1 LESGI
6 LFPALTADYAY
17 AWSTGETTHSIE
29 VSKEGD
35 YTVVVTNEAGCSET
49 RTCNVTLSYLAKI
62 QNIIVHDLLPSNNVV
77 IEVTNLDDYNYM
89 IQFENG
95 STTALQS
102 SNTFVNIPGFHELI
116 VENKDG
122 CGLVKEVLQYYKQQH
137 SLRQMETALMITGT

>member
-1 LESGI
+1 
-6 LFPALTADYAY
+6 
-17 AWSTGETTHSIE
+17 
-29 VSKEGD
+29 
-35 YTVVVTNEAGCSET
+35 
-49 RTCNVTLSYLAKI
+49 
-62 QNIIVHDLLPSNNVV
+62 
-77 IEVTNLDDYNYM
+77 M

-137 SLRQMETALMITGT
+137 SLRQMETALMIMELKGLNGSIYKNAKIFIFDRYGKLKQLNPYGVGWDGIITKFPSSDDYWCIQYNLKTVEKQRPF